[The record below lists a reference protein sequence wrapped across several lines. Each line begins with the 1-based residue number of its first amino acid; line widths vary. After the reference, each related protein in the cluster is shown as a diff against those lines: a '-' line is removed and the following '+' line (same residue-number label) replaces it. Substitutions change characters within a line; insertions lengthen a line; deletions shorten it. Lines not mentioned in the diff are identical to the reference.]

1 MEQKDQLPDISM
13 DATSLYREEVYTDQQ
28 VGSVRVMTPVKTD
41 GSTDMSRS
49 VLYYGSASLMT
60 PAGAIPLN
68 FELEGASLEEAISNF
83 GDAAQKAFEETVE
96 ELKELRRQAAS
107 SIVVPGA
114 GGGQGG
120 MPGGGSGGPGG
131 MPGGGMPGGGI
142 KMP

>member
-1 MEQKDQLPDISM
+1 MAEQQMPDIRM
-13 DATSLYREEVYTDQQ
+13 DAANLYREEVITDQQ
-28 VGSVRVMTPVKTD
+28 VGTIRILTPVKTD
-41 GSTDMSRS
+41 GTTDANRQ
-49 VLYYGSASLMT
+49 VEYFGSASLMT

-68 FELEGASLEEAISNF
+68 FELSGNSLAEAIESF

-96 ELKELRRQAAS
+96 ELKEMRRQAAS

-120 MPGGGSGGPGG
+120 MPGAGGGLPGGGP
-131 MPGGGMPGGGI
+131 GGMPGGGI